1 MSQAHGKKLIGEGRF
16 LRLVDRDGWE
26 YVERKGSTGIA
37 VLVAT
42 TPQDKLLFVEQHRAA
57 LARRV
62 VELPAGL
69 AGDTED
75 VGEDLAA
82 AAQRELIEETGYEA
96 GRLVR
101 LAEGP
106 PSSGATSESVTF
118 FRATGLRRVGPGGG
132 DHSED
137 IEVHEVA
144 PHEVLGWLEG
154 RRRDGALVDPKV
166 YAGLFFAGVVWTGET
181 APAPDP

>member
-1 MSQAHGKKLIGEGRF
+1 MSKAPAKKVIGEGRF
-16 LRLVDRDGWE
+16 LRLVDTGGWE

-37 VLVAT
+37 ILVAT
-42 TPQDKLLFVEQHRAA
+42 TPDDKLLFVEQYRAA

-69 AGDTED
+69 AGDAED
-75 VGEDLAA
+75 AGEDLAA

-118 FRATGLRRVGPGGG
+118 FRATELRRVGAGGG

-137 IEVHEVA
+137 IEVFEVA
-144 PHEVLGWLEG
+144 PSDVLPWLE
-154 RRRDGALVDPKV
+154 RKRRDGALVDPKV
-166 YAGLFFAGVVWTGET
+166 YAGLFFAGVAWAGEP
-181 APAPDP
+181 APAPHP